1 MNWSS
6 LLPKIIL
13 PLISSSFNIQ
23 YMQCSAKLWSAVIKA
38 SSACPCSWHLLANL
52 AFSCIIFC
60 LSDTMTSKVSFL
72 PFSFPHLFFFLQCE
86 TQTSNSIR
94 GSQGKYQGIYII
106 FLYLS
111 EWTPELFSFSSSEV
125 AKINILLVPL
135 FAQEP
140 EGKPSEGVALQ
151 QKDKAVMSWEVM
163 AW

>member
-60 LSDTMTSKVSFL
+60 LSDTVTSKVSFL
-72 PFSFPHLFFFLQCE
+72 PFSFPHLFFFLQCK
-86 TQTSNSIR
+86 TQTNNSIGVAR
-94 GSQGKYQGIYII
+94 ANTKESTLYSYT
-106 FLYLS
+106 FLN
-111 EWTPELFSFSSSEV
+111 ELLNFSASAV
-125 AKINILLVPL
+125 AKLPKSIFCLFLCLPRNLKENPL
-135 FAQEP
+135 KEWHYSRKIKQ
-140 EGKPSEGVALQ
+140 
-151 QKDKAVMSWEVM
+151 
-163 AW
+163 